1 MNKIIALYQNEMI
14 KISKKISL
22 VVILALMI
30 CGVVGLA
37 GLMKFQQSQQERYRN
52 EQGHEPDW
60 AAEEMKYQLDMFH
73 EQEDSLTAQIDAM
86 DPDADDDRLFG
97 LEEELRYVRRQINQ
111 IELAMEYDVGLYDEQ
126 SFLNDVI
133 NLLPDLWAEEQ
144 RLQALPPEL
153 RPADWT
159 EQVAVVQQEESAYRE
174 VLESR
179 NFHDYIE
186 LVWQGLPRS
195 GMTDAM
201 ILIEQERLDL
211 WYTLDPSGG
220 MSGDMDYNQVRMVL
234 DQRVSLRRSMLERID
249 YTSSQGPV
257 PMTPDRYAELE
268 NQLAVLDYRIENNVL
283 SSSSYEQSF
292 SDMAVSSM
300 AGFGMFMVVMMML
313 ILAGGAISQE
323 MATGSIKSLIIAP
336 VRRWKIFTAKVLSL
350 VSVSLIATI
359 LLYLVMILTHG
370 LMFGFSSGQP
380 YIFASHG
387 QAGALSFAIYQLAS
401 LLVRWISVLVFIALA
416 LMLSVV
422 TRNTAAAVG
431 ISMAIFFGHQLIG
444 SFLMFLPRSEWVKFI
459 PFEHFSLL
467 PRFFPFADSGGSF
480 ITGAMSQTPRTTLL
494 FSLLY
499 LLVLLI
505 CMGYTALD
513 SFSRRDIK

>member
-1 MNKIIALYQNEMI
+1 MSKIIALYQNEMI

-22 VVILALMI
+22 IVILVLMI

-37 GLMKFQQSQQERYRN
+37 GLMRFQQAQQERYRN
-52 EQGHEPDW
+52 EQDREQDW
-60 AAEEMKYQLDMFH
+60 AADEMLYQLDMFR
-73 EQEDSLTAQIDAM
+73 EQDDSLTRQIEAM
-86 DPDADDDRLFG
+86 DPADDDGRLFA
-97 LEEELRYVRRQINQ
+97 LEEERRYVRQQIAQ
-111 IELAMEYDVGLYDEQ
+111 LELAMEYDIGLYNEQ
-126 SFLNDVI
+126 NFLNDVI
-133 NLLPDLWAEEQ
+133 NRLPDLWTEEE
-144 RLQALPPEL
+144 RLQALPPDL
-153 RPADWT
+153 RPEDWA
-159 EQVAVVQQEESAYRE
+159 EQVASVQQEEKAYRE
-174 VLESR
+174 ILETQD
-179 NFHDYIE
+179 FQAYIE
-186 LVWQGLPRS
+186 HVRQSLSQTD
-195 GMTDAM
+195 MTDEM
-201 ILIEQERLDL
+201 ILIEEERLDL
-211 WYTLDPSGG
+211 WYALDPTGG
-220 MSGDMDYNQVRMVL
+220 LSGDMDYYQVRMVL

-249 YTSSQGPV
+249 YTGGQGPV
-257 PMTPDRYAELE
+257 PMTPDRYTELE
-268 NQLAVLDYRIENNVL
+268 NQLAVLDYRIEHKVL
-283 SSSSYEQSF
+283 PSSSYDQSF

-313 ILAGGAISQE
+313 ILSGGAISQE

-336 VRRWKIFTAKVLSL
+336 VRRWKIFAAKVLSL
-350 VSVSLIATI
+350 VSVSLIATVV
-359 LLYLVMILTHG
+359 LYLVMLLTHG
-370 LMFGFSSGQP
+370 LLFGFASGQP

-387 QAGALSFAIYQLAS
+387 QAGALSFPIYQLAS
-401 LLVRWISVLVFIALA
+401 LLVRWISVLVFIVLA

-480 ITGAMSQTPRTTLL
+480 LTGSMSQTPRTTLL